1 MWLPVANLSRPGVRE
16 VKPPQW
22 IFAYRGALSN
32 VPVIFA
38 LLWTGG
44 ESSAQTL
51 LWTLGAALVLAG
63 LWVRVWAQQHLRH
76 RLKTPMELTS
86 TGPYALMRN
95 PLYVGNTLVHVGVTA
110 LSLLVWMLPV
120 TLVWSAVVY
129 SLVVRC
135 EEDLLAKHYGEP
147 YRYYCAQTSRWLP
160 RRFPGSGLGLA
171 TRYLGAAIVAELHI
185 LLIPLPFL
193 LKPWVIERWF

>member
-1 MWLPVANLSRPGVRE
+1 

-32 VPVIFA
+32 VPVLFA

-44 ESSAQTL
+44 ESDAQTQ

-76 RLKTPMELTS
+76 RLNTPMDLTS

-95 PLYVGNTLVHVGVTA
+95 PLYVGNTLVHLGVTA
-110 LSLLVWMLPV
+110 LSLLVWMLPM

-135 EEDLLAKHYGEP
+135 EEEKLAQHYGER
-147 YRYYCAQTSRWLP
+147 YRDFCGRTPRWLP
-160 RRFPGSGLGLA
+160 LHWPEGGLGL
-171 TRYLGAAIVAELHI
+171 TTSYLGAAIVAELHI
-185 LLIPLPFL
+185 LLIPIPFL